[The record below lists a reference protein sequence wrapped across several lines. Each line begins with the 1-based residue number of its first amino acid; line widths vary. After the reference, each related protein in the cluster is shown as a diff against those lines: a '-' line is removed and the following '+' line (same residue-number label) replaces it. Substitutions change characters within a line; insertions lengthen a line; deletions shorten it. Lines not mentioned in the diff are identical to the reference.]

1 MRFHP
6 SRSLFLLGMLACCL
20 SFFGAAFAQVT
31 KAGVSVGIQPL
42 GIPSGVIS
50 AVMQRDRV
58 LQRALQASGGVR
70 FVPFAKGADIVPK
83 LAEHQVQV
91 GLLGDM
97 PTLLATVNRQ
107 GVIVGLI
114 KQTSTAIVARGVVQ
128 LSDLAGKRI
137 GYVPMSSAHHTLLQ
151 GLRSAGL
158 REDQVRLVA
167 LPVNDLPDA
176 LARGELDAFAAWE
189 PGPALALAVDRRNR
203 VVFRGRTSDYLV
215 LDRAFVE
222 SSPEAA
228 LQVVAA
234 FARAIEWMRRSQV
247 NLNQAVQWLK
257 QDVQAYVGKPLS
269 LPDEQIARIT
279 RQDIL
284 DVPAAPVIPGRLTNP
299 PLHGEFDFLR
309 SMGKLPPNA
318 SWDAVMAAFQY
329 DGLATVLAQAR
340 RYNLSAFDYAD

>member
-1 MRFHP
+1 MRFRP
-6 SRSLFLLGMLACCL
+6 VKNAVCLWFLTCWLLVSG
-20 SFFGAAFAQVT
+20 GVFAQASPSLVN
-31 KAGVSVGIQPL
+31 VGIQPL
-42 GIPSGVIS
+42 GVPSGVIS
-50 AVMQRDRV
+50 AVMQRDRL

-107 GVIVGLI
+107 GVIAGLI

-176 LARGELDAFAAWE
+176 LARGDLDAFAAWE

-228 LQVVAA
+228 MQVVAA
-234 FARAIEWMRRSQV
+234 FARAIEWMRRSQS

-257 QDVQAYVGKPLS
+257 RDVQAYAGKPLS

-279 RQDIL
+279 HQDIL

-309 SMGKLPPNA
+309 SMGKLPANA
-318 SWDAVMAAFQY
+318 SWDAVVAAFQY
-329 DGLATVLAQAR
+329 DGLASVMAQAR
-340 RYNLSAFDYAD
+340 RYNLSTFDYAD